1 MKAKMGCERV
11 SGTAVAYSLTSALD
25 AAFGPRPAALPL
37 GRIPFTHCT
46 GGRVGF

>member
-1 MKAKMGCERV
+1 MGCEIV

-25 AAFGPRPAALPL
+25 VAFGPRPPALLP
-37 GRIPFTHCT
+37 GKSPFTHCT